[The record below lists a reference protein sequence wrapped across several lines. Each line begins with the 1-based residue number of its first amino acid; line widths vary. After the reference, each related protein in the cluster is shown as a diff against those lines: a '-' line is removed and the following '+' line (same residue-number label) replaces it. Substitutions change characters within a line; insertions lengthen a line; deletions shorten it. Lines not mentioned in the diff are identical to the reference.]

1 MKSLCIKTNNI
12 NILKYLL
19 NELYNCDINDIC
31 FSYCK
36 FKIYDNII
44 IHYTGKDNEYFL
56 NKISDLLSILI
67 IDEYEENIL
76 LNSLSQNYFYFDKNE
91 KNKINNIYFDNIS
104 SDFYNIFKIKQKLIK
119 SSFYNYLKTNNS
131 IVLDGFI
138 NFRLKNYKDYLNN
151 LLHESI
157 NCYIVEKEYLE
168 FISLLKSY
176 VFSQKSISETI
187 HLVYSSSES
196 ILLDKNKEIILNLDT
211 TLNSKFLSDISF
223 SSNDYTLNS
232 LLTLLPK
239 NLYIHLIDD
248 NIDEFITTLQLIF
261 ENKITICTNCNICSL
276 YKQLEIKNLQSN
288 I

>member
-19 NELYNCDINDIC
+19 NELYNCNINDIC

-36 FKIYDNII
+36 FKIYHNII
-44 IHYTGKDNEYFL
+44 IHYAGNDTNYFL
-56 NKISDLLSILI
+56 NKISDLLSILV
-67 IDEYEENIL
+67 IDEYEEKIFNNL
-76 LNSLSQNYFYFDKNE
+76 LAQNYFYFDKNE
-91 KNKINNIYFDNIS
+91 KNKVTNIYYDNIS
-104 SDFYNIFKIKQKLIK
+104 NDFYNVFNTKQKLIK
-119 SSFYNYLKTNNS
+119 PSFYNYLKTSKS

-138 NFRLKNYKDYLNN
+138 NFRLKDYKNYLDD
-151 LLHESI
+151 LLHESVS
-157 NCYIVEKEYLE
+157 CYIVQKEYLE
-168 FISLLKSY
+168 FISLVKSY
-176 VFSQKSISETI
+176 VYSQKSISETI

-196 ILLDKNKEIILNLDT
+196 ILLDENKEILLNLDT
-211 TLNSKFLSDISF
+211 TLKSKFLSDISF

-232 LLTLLPK
+232 LLTLLPR

-288 I
+288 T

>member
-19 NELYNCDINDIC
+19 NELYNCNINDIC

-36 FKIYDNII
+36 FKIYHNII
-44 IHYTGKDNEYFL
+44 IHYSGNDTNYFL
-56 NKISDLLSILI
+56 NKISDLLSILV
-67 IDEYEENIL
+67 IDEYEEKIFNNL
-76 LNSLSQNYFYFDKNE
+76 LAQNYFYFDKNE
-91 KNKINNIYFDNIS
+91 KNKVTNIYYDTIS
-104 SDFYNIFKIKQKLIK
+104 NDFYNIFNNKQKLIK
-119 SSFYNYLKTNNS
+119 PSFYNYLKTSKS

-138 NFRLKNYKDYLNN
+138 NFRLKDYKNYLDD
-151 LLHESI
+151 LLHESVSY
-157 NCYIVEKEYLE
+157 YIVQKEYLE

-176 VFSQKSISETI
+176 VYSQKSISKTI

-196 ILLDKNKEIILNLDT
+196 ILLDENKEILLNLDT
-211 TLNSKFLSDISF
+211 TLKSKFLSDISF

-232 LLTLLPK
+232 LLTLLPR

-288 I
+288 T

>member
-31 FSYCK
+31 FSNHEFK
-36 FKIYDNII
+36 FYNNLI
-44 IHYTGKDNEYFL
+44 IHYTGNDNTYFI
-56 NKISDLLSILI
+56 NKISNLLSILV
-67 IDEYEENIL
+67 IDEYEETIISNL
-76 LNSLSQNYFYFDKNE
+76 LSQNYFYFDKNE
-91 KNKINNIYFDNIS
+91 KNKITNIYYDNIS
-104 SDFYNIFKIKQKLIK
+104 NDFYNIFNEKESILE
-119 SSFYNYLKTNNS
+119 SSFSNYLRISKS

-138 NFRLKNYKDYLNN
+138 NFRLQKYKDYLNN
-151 LLHESI
+151 LLHESVH
-157 NCYIVEKEYLE
+157 CYIVQREYLE

-176 VFSQKSISETI
+176 VLSQKSVSETL

-196 ILLDKNKEIILNLDT
+196 LLLDENKELIINLDNN
-211 TLNSKFLSDISF
+211 LKSKFLSDISF

-232 LLTLLPK
+232 LLTLLPR
-239 NLYIHLIDD
+239 NLYIHLIDN
-248 NIDEFITTLQLIF
+248 NIDEFIATLQLIF

-276 YKQLEIKNLQSN
+276 YKELEFKNLQSN